1 MAVPRRTDC
10 QNRMNE
16 PDLLTTPEAESS
28 PAISTIGAEGV
39 HEFIRYAVASGV
51 ALVADVCSLYVL
63 TSLFSV
69 SYLISGAISFGIGL
83 IIVYVLSTVWVFDHH
98 VLRDARIEFVLF
110 ALIGV
115 IGLGLNEL
123 VLWVLTG
130 FFGTYY
136 LVSKGASVVLVFL
149 WNFGARK
156 RLLFR

>member
-1 MAVPRRTDC
+1 MSR
-10 QNRMNE
+10 
-16 PDLLTTPEAESS
+16 DLLTTPEAESS

-63 TSLFSV
+63 TSIFSV
-69 SYLISGAISFGIGL
+69 PYLISGAISFGIGL
-83 IIVYVLSTVWVFDHH
+83 IIVYVLSILWVFDHH

-130 FFGTYY
+130 FFAPTTWFRK
-136 LVSKGASVVLVFL
+136 VPASSWFFYGISAPASGCCSANQP
-149 WNFGARK
+149 WK
-156 RLLFR
+156 